1 MNLDKVHKSE
11 LDEQGNFKET
21 LHPANILR
29 WIVTLISIAVMIWLI
44 DYS

>member
-11 LDEQGNFKET
+11 LDENGNFKET

-29 WIVTLISIAVMIWLI
+29 WIVTLIGIALMIWMI
-44 DYS
+44 GYW